1 MSSRSRRR
9 LVALR
14 RARQLLDLS
23 HALASSGAVDEVAQ
37 RVSEAVRELTGCD
50 QATVLVPDPDG
61 TFRVAGVAA
70 EATARERLVERP
82 ALPAQRFS
90 FDRLPG
96 VTITTRQ
103 EADAELSVAMT
114 ALGIEAVAEAPVRDH
129 ELRAVL
135 CAEWVQA
142 DAIGREAPITTV
154 LAAIAELTTTA
165 LANVELLDAA
175 QHRALHDALTGLPN
189 QVLFAD
195 RAMHAVTRARRNGEL
210 LALGVLDLDRFK
222 TINDSLGHRA
232 GDHLLVEVADRLRDA
247 VRGHD
252 TVARMGGD
260 EFTLLL
266 PDLQPHGEAVVA
278 ERLLAAFEEPFVL
291 DGHAIRISPSIGLAS
306 FPAHGDNPERLLRNA
321 DAAMYRA
328 KENGRNTWATYAS
341 GMSERAYDRLTLEAD
356 LHEALARREFRVG
369 FEPVALA
376 EGGVIAGAG
385 ALIRWSHPAF
395 GMLEAGEFLG
405 ISEEIGIVTTLDT
418 WVLQRA
424 CLELARADAT
434 GASPA
439 WIGVRL
445 ASRTLHHSG
454 LLQAVTEALTTAGLT
469 PDRLVVEVPELAVS
483 NESGDLPPALA
494 ELRGLGVR
502 VALADFGRT
511 SAPLVA
517 LGELPVDVLKL
528 DRSFLRGFAEAY
540 ADDEVPVLRSVVALA
555 HELGLAVIAD
565 GVDTDAQL
573 AVAARHGCDLVQGA
587 AVGRAQPHVPA
598 ASIDDDVALDAGD
611 DPAGPTPP
619 VGG

>member
-14 RARQLLDLS
+14 RARRLLGLS
-23 HALASSGAVDEVAQ
+23 HALASSASVDEVAQ
-37 RVSEAVRELTGCD
+37 RIAEATRELSGCD
-50 QATVLVPDPDG
+50 QATVLVPDDG
-61 TFRVAGVAA
+61 AFRVAGAAA
-70 EATARERLVERP
+70 EANTRERLLERP
-82 ALPAQRFS
+82 TLDASHFSLERLPA
-90 FDRLPG
+90 
-96 VTITTRQ
+96 VTIIER
-103 EADAELSVAMT
+103 ERVPGEVCA
-114 ALGIEAVAEAPVRDH
+114 ALVDLGVHAVAVVPARDH
-129 ELRAVL
+129 ELRAVIS
-135 CAEWVQA
+135 AEWVHPSHLPRA
-142 DAIGREAPITTV
+142 SSVTTV
-154 LAAIAELTTTA
+154 LEAIAGHATTA

-175 QHRALHDALTGLPN
+175 QHRAVHDALTGLPN

-195 RAMHAVTRARRNGEL
+195 RAAHAVTRARRNGEL

-222 TINDSLGHRA
+222 TVNDSLGHRA
-232 GDHLLVEVADRLRDA
+232 GDHLLVEVADRLRAA

-266 PDLQPHGEAVVA
+266 PDLQPHGEAIVA
-278 ERLLAAFEEPFVL
+278 ERLLAAFEEPFML

-369 FEPVALA
+369 FEPIALA
-376 EGGVIAGAG
+376 DGGVIAGAG

-395 GMLEAGEFLG
+395 GVLEASEFLG

-445 ASRTLHHSG
+445 AARTLHHSG
-454 LLQAVTEALTTAGLT
+454 LLPAVADALTTAGLT
-469 PDRLVVEVPELAVS
+469 PERLVVEVPELAVS
-483 NESGDLPPALA
+483 ATSGDLPPALA
-494 ELRGLGVR
+494 GLRGLGVR

-565 GVDTDAQL
+565 GVDSDVQL

-598 ASIDDDVALDAGD
+598 ASAEDDLALDASD
-611 DPAGPTPP
+611 DPAGPTPSA
-619 VGG
+619 GG

>member
-1 MSSRSRRR
+1 MPSRSRRR

-14 RARQLLDLS
+14 RTRRLLGLS
-23 HALASSGAVDEVAQ
+23 HALASSASVDEVAQ
-37 RVSEAVRELTGCD
+37 RIAEATRELSGCD
-50 QATVLVPDPDG
+50 QATVLVPDDG
-61 TFRVAGVAA
+61 AFRVDGAAA
-70 EATARERLVERP
+70 EANTRERLLERP
-82 ALPAQRFS
+82 ALDASHFS
-90 FDRLPG
+90 LERLPAVTFVERERVPGEVCAALVDLG
-96 VTITTRQ
+96 VH
-103 EADAELSVAMT
+103 
-114 ALGIEAVAEAPVRDH
+114 AVAVVPVRDH
-129 ELRAVL
+129 ELRAVVS
-135 CAEWVQA
+135 AEWVHPSHLPRA
-142 DAIGREAPITTV
+142 SSITTV
-154 LAAIAELTTTA
+154 LEAIAGHATTA

-175 QHRALHDALTGLPN
+175 QHRAVHDALTGLPN

-195 RAMHAVTRARRNGEL
+195 RAAHAVTRARRNGEL

-222 TINDSLGHRA
+222 TVNDSLGHRA
-232 GDHLLVEVADRLRDA
+232 GDHLLVEVADRLRAA

-266 PDLQPHGEAVVA
+266 PDLQPHGEAIVA
-278 ERLLAAFEEPFVL
+278 ERLLAAFEEPFML

-376 EGGVIAGAG
+376 DGGVIAGAG

-395 GMLEAGEFLG
+395 GVLEASEFLG

-439 WIGVRL
+439 WIGVPL
-445 ASRTLHHSG
+445 AARTLHHSG
-454 LLQAVTEALTTAGLT
+454 LLPAVADALTTAGLT
-469 PDRLVVEVPELAVS
+469 PERLVVEVPELAVS
-483 NESGDLPPALA
+483 TTSGDLPPALA
-494 ELRGLGVR
+494 GLRGLGVR

-528 DRSFLRGFAEAY
+528 DRSFLRGFAEAC

-565 GVDTDAQL
+565 GVDSDAQL
-573 AVAARHGCDLVQGA
+573 ALAARHGCDLVQGA
-587 AVGRAQPHVPA
+587 AVGRVQPHVPA
-598 ASIDDDVALDAGD
+598 ASAEDDLALDASD

-619 VGG
+619 AGG